1 MKQIIGS
8 LTFSY
13 FHAQSSLQGKGPRH
27 ASAVHQ
33 YFFLRCQGYQDCGKM
48 KSTTKESTGLGTWE
62 GIMSSHGD
70 DLYSEA

>member
-1 MKQIIGS
+1 MHAKMKQIIGS

-33 YFFLRCQGYQDCGKM
+33 YFFSTVSGISGLWEDEIDDEGVNRVGY
-48 KSTTKESTGLGTWE
+48 LGGDHELTW
-62 GIMSSHGD
+62 
-70 DLYSEA
+70 